1 MGLGGLV
8 LVYSLRSN
16 NRDGNHSSNSS
27 VMGRKK
33 ASGRG
38 KLKRKILKALV
49 HDRNLDP
56 VERMANRL
64 GYMGT
69 AFLILSPYLVPYG
82 TIGGVTYVIGAVLST
97 PQVWVSKHWNIVL
110 LNFNLLIGYGIFI
123 WKSIMGG

>member
-1 MGLGGLV
+1 MAKRRRRV
-8 LVYSLRSN
+8 
-16 NRDGNHSSNSS
+16 
-27 VMGRKK
+27 KK
-33 ASGRG
+33 T
-38 KLKRKILKALV
+38 LKRRVLESLV
-49 HDRNLDP
+49 HDRTLDP
-56 VERMANRL
+56 VEKLANRL

-123 WKSIMGG
+123 WKSLGG

>member
-1 MGLGGLV
+1 MAKRRRRVKKTFKRRV
-8 LVYSLRSN
+8 LES
-16 NRDGNHSSNSS
+16 
-27 VMGRKK
+27 
-33 ASGRG
+33 
-38 KLKRKILKALV
+38 LV
-49 HDRNLDP
+49 HDRRLDP
-56 VERMANRL
+56 VEKLANRL

-123 WKSIMGG
+123 WKSLGG

>member
-1 MGLGGLV
+1 MAKRRQRV
-8 LVYSLRSN
+8 
-16 NRDGNHSSNSS
+16 
-27 VMGRKK
+27 KK
-33 ASGRG
+33 T
-38 KLKRKILKALV
+38 LKRRVLESLV
-49 HDRNLDP
+49 HDRTLDP
-56 VERMANRL
+56 VEKLANRL

-123 WKSIMGG
+123 WKSLGG